1 MTFIVR
7 YCDNCTTDEVCL
19 ADEERREKV
28 PRCHR
33 IKYAKDPTGCGGLCE
48 LEQICH
54 RLGHGA
60 FRYSKNSSPFCNS
73 IFYKSIK
80 GMNITTT

>member
-1 MTFIVR
+1 MTFTVR

-28 PRCHR
+28 PTCHK

-60 FRYSKNSSPFCNS
+60 FRYSKNASL
-73 IFYKSIK
+73 
-80 GMNITTT
+80 

>member
-1 MTFIVR
+1 MINDCKRFFALIISMRLYLKSKSMTFIVR

-28 PRCHR
+28 PTCHR

-48 LEQICH
+48 MEQICY

-60 FRYSKNSSPFCNS
+60 FR
-73 IFYKSIK
+73 
-80 GMNITTT
+80 